1 MEIHPRVYNRT
12 KKLKEKIF
20 YIIFQFK
27 YKNTVLFK
35 KSIHIHIYIQ
45 PL

>member
-12 KKLKEKIF
+12 KKLRKKYF
-20 YIIFQFK
+20 IIFQFK

-35 KSIHIHIYIQ
+35 KSIY
-45 PL
+45 